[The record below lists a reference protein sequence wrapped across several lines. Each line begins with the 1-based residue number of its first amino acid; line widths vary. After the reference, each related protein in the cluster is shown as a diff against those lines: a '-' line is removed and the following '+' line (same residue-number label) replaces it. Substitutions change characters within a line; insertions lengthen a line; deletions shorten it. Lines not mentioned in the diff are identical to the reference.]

1 MSVLNSPGFNAAD
14 IDCVLDARS
23 IGLEHWSY
31 NLGIARQILATRV
44 PRATRLIMSP
54 ACSALLG
61 ALGVPAEERREA
73 GSTGSR
79 LLRLLAREWHSART
93 IREVLRSNDHVLIV
107 HVHPLALC
115 LAALKPPSHKGRLS
129 VCLHNDFMGAARGA
143 GTEDRIERLLWR
155 TATRLHRGLR
165 IVAPNRHFARF
176 ARLLFPR
183 GTGIDVLPHPV
194 LSRSDYERV
203 AASSPLANGERFTLG
218 FFGRVDPGRG
228 AGDFREWAV
237 LHPDNPCVLAGRW
250 TNRLEPLPNLRVF
263 DLPDTHDFCALI
275 LRTDALF
282 LDLRDDAYRV
292 GESGVFWDAV
302 GTRARLR
309 CGYLPLMYRQ
319 RLVELAMQ
327 PNGPVGENP

>member
-1 MSVLNSPGFNAAD
+1 MSAVDSSGFNAAD

-31 NLGIARQILATRV
+31 NLGVARQIRDTRAS
-44 PRATRLIMSP
+44 RATRLVMSP

-73 GSTGSR
+73 RSTGWR

-93 IREVLRSNDHVLIV
+93 IREVVRTNDHVLIV

-115 LAALKPPSHKGRLS
+115 LATLNPLTPKGRLS
-129 VCLHNDFMGAARGA
+129 VCLHNDFMGAARGN
-143 GTEDRIERLLWR
+143 GIEDRIERVLWR
-155 TATRLHRGLR
+155 MATGLHRGLR

-176 ARLLFPR
+176 ARRMFPR

-194 LSRSDYERV
+194 LSRSDYDQV
-203 AASSPLANGERFTLG
+203 AATSPLAQGTSFRLG

-228 AGDFREWAV
+228 ADDFRDWAAR
-237 LHPDNPCVLAGRW
+237 HPESPCVLAGRW
-250 TNRLEPLPNLRVF
+250 TNRLQPLSNLKVF
-263 DLPDTHDFCALI
+263 DLPDTQDYCALI
-275 LRTDALF
+275 LRTEELF
-282 LDLRDDAYRV
+282 LDLRGDAYRV

-302 GTRARLR
+302 GTRALLR
-309 CGYLPLMYRQ
+309 CGHLPLMYRQ
-319 RLVELAMQ
+319 RLAELAKQ
-327 PNGPVGENP
+327 PNGQDNENP